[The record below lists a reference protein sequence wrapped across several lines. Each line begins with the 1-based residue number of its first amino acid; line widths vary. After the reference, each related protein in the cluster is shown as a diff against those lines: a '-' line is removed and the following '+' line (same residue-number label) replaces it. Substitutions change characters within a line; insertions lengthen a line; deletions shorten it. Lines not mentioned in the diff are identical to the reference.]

1 MNIIKLSEN
10 HESYSEKEITKIEK
24 DIIDLN
30 ETFKIVN
37 DLTYNQGVK
46 IDQIVDS
53 IDSIQN
59 NCEIASDNI
68 EKAQQLQINIHKKQS
83 LILGISVVGI
93 SIPITSI
100 IGFQVGLPLAIA
112 GGLFMAPFYL
122 FK

>member
-59 NCEIASDNI
+59 NCEIALDNI